1 MNIIFTVQNNKGWDS
16 IINSRF
22 GRAEGFIFY
31 SEENDTLSY
40 HSNEE
45 NTNSGHGA
53 GIQTAQEILTQKA
66 DVVITGG
73 SMGPKAFK
81 VLKSAGI
88 KMYCQVGEIPAK
100 EAFENFKDGK
110 YLPLSESNK

>member
-1 MNIIFTVQNNKGWDS
+1 MNIIFTVQNNKAWDS

-22 GRAEGFIFY
+22 GRAEGFILY

-53 GIQTAQEILTQKA
+53 GIQTAQEILTKKA
-66 DVVITGG
+66 GVVITGG

-81 VLKSAGI
+81 VLKSAGV

-100 EAFENFKDGK
+100 EAFENFKNGK
-110 YLPLSESNK
+110 YSPLSESNK